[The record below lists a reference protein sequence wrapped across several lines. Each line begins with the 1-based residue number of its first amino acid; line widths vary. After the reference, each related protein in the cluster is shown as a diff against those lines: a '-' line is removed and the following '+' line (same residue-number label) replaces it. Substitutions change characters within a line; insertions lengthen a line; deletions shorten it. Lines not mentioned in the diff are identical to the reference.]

1 MDVDRRRVDDL
12 ERQVETLEIALE
24 HRTTIGKAL
33 GIIMERLDLG
43 DEQAFHYL
51 RRCSQLQNQKL
62 YELAREVV
70 ETRELPD
77 AQGTQGA

>member
-24 HRTTIGKAL
+24 HRTPIGKAL

-43 DEQAFHYL
+43 DEQAFDYL